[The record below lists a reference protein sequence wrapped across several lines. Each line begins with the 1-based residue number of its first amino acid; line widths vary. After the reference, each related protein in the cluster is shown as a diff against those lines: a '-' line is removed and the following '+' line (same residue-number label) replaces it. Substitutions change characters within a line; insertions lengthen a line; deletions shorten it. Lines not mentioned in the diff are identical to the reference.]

1 MRIIVIHAETGDTVA
16 AVVRFEELD
25 MMGLK
30 YTEIPSD
37 GTLSPLIKG
46 NDDLKDDLDLLLCT
60 CLNKESV
67 GL

>member
-1 MRIIVIHAETGDTVA
+1 MKIIVIHAETGDTVA
-16 AVVRFEELD
+16 AVVRLEELD

-37 GTLSPLIKG
+37 GTLSSLIKG
-46 NDDLKDDLDLLLCT
+46 NNDLKDDLDLLLHT
-60 CLNKESV
+60 CLNKKSV